1 MTIKNS
7 KMFYRIFFRKFS
19 FPIIYCLI
27 VSIFYFSFILVSF
40 FAIYNN
46 WSTDNHPGKVDWII
60 KNQPGTTEGIPT
72 SEQQKVF
79 YSLGFYQQ
87 GYFLYFVLIFIYIIP
102 VSMFSHYLKT
112 FYKSDYYKRII
123 LLNGNKKTFRYIGLY
138 LVIFWFLIFL
148 IINLLRILGMD
159 YIFKFNIWLQDAK
172 KIRSGIEPDVGIRL
186 DPNEIFH
193 YYSYQIPQS
202 RFTENFNNRFLTY
215 IIGCISIFI
224 ASILFTLFLTFTSV
238 WIKILFLA
246 MLFVS
251 YVLGIHYGADFNF
264 YLEKDIT
271 LEYAKSV
278 NFLWSI
284 SLLNPYVTLPLI
296 LKFYI
301 SSKEFDIWIY
311 FLLIMQF
318 LFFSILLA
326 TTLVIR
332 KRLDRHIFL

>member
-1 MTIKNS
+1 M
-7 KMFYRIFFRKFS
+7 
-19 FPIIYCLI
+19 
-27 VSIFYFSFILVSF
+27 
-40 FAIYNN
+40 
-46 WSTDNHPGKVDWII
+46 
-60 KNQPGTTEGIPT
+60 
-72 SEQQKVF
+72 
-79 YSLGFYQQ
+79 
-87 GYFLYFVLIFIYIIP
+87 
-102 VSMFSHYLKT
+102 
-112 FYKSDYYKRII
+112 
-123 LLNGNKKTFRYIGLY
+123 
-138 LVIFWFLIFL
+138 
-148 IINLLRILGMD
+148 LRILGMD